1 MSHLCTLKDILLI
14 SFSLMLPYSPME
26 HTITLHR
33 SGRGSL
39 GFSIVGGAN
48 SSKGNSP
55 IYIRSIAPKSI
66 AALDGRLH
74 SGDEVLKINGLSLA
88 NMSQS
93 QVVQVIKN
101 TTGTITLTVI
111 PTDVRVQSL
120 WWYIYFISV
129 VKNSAAICSIVTLG
143 FIYLATFIHT
153 VVCKHLQ
160 GVPNIMDPSIHH
172 QSLYFYNNQTLKG

>member
-1 MSHLCTLKDILLI
+1 
-14 SFSLMLPYSPME
+14 MLTYSPVE
-26 HTITLHR
+26 YTVTLHL

-48 SSKGNSP
+48 SLKGNSP

-74 SGDEVLKINGLSLA
+74 SGDEILKINGLSLA

-111 PTDVRVQSL
+111 PTDVRV
-120 WWYIYFISV
+120 
-129 VKNSAAICSIVTLG
+129 
-143 FIYLATFIHT
+143 
-153 VVCKHLQ
+153 
-160 GVPNIMDPSIHH
+160 
-172 QSLYFYNNQTLKG
+172 